1 MYGHIY
7 DINVDLQDSVQLYP
21 GEISGAGSV
30 RRLGSDGRRLG
41 LQGTVLHC
49 AVLQRR
55 MEEAGVGINVF
66 GGRYYSGGYILMLI
80 KASDE
85 SQK

>member
-1 MYGHIY
+1 M
-7 DINVDLQDSVQLYP
+7 
-21 GEISGAGSV
+21 
-30 RRLGSDGRRLG
+30 
-41 LQGTVLHC
+41 LHC